1 MSQAP
6 VTWQAP
12 SLPYCPT
19 PPTLTRGRAVKS
31 LALRTPLSGQARP
44 SRPILLPPSNGR
56 GAGQA
61 EQAAAAQPRPRPVL
75 GSRAGRRRPLNAAQG
90 QRDAALAT
98 FLLRAATAAPC
109 GRKQPRLGSR
119 GLGSS
124 GHLRPAGGR
133 RLPSPPPPP
142 GLPAGWTRSPRRAR
156 ACPRVCA
163 RPSRSRTRAPAR
175 RRTSPGS
182 PPARCIPRPP
192 RSGGLR
198 CTPSR
203 CARRWRDRWP
213 TVMP

>member
-12 SLPYCPT
+12 SLLYSPA

-44 SRPILLPPSNGR
+44 SRPSLLPPSNGR

-61 EQAAAAQPRPRPVL
+61 EQAAAAQPRPRPVF

-109 GRKQPRLGSR
+109 GRKQRRLRRR

-124 GHLRPAGGR
+124 RHLRPAGGR
-133 RLPSPPPPP
+133 RLPSLPPPLPRACQP
-142 GLPAGWTRSPRRAR
+142 GGRRSPRRAR
-156 ACPRVCA
+156 ARPRV
-163 RPSRSRTRAPAR
+163 
-175 RRTSPGS
+175 
-182 PPARCIPRPP
+182 
-192 RSGGLR
+192 
-198 CTPSR
+198 
-203 CARRWRDRWP
+203 
-213 TVMP
+213 

>member
-12 SLPYCPT
+12 SLPYST
-19 PPTLTRGRAVKS
+19 APPTLTRGRAVKS
-31 LALRTPLSGQARP
+31 LIVRTPLSGQARP
-44 SRPILLPPSNGR
+44 SRPSLLPPSNGR

-109 GRKQPRLGSR
+109 GRKQPRFGSR

-133 RLPSPPPPP
+133 RLPSPPP
-142 GLPAGWTRSPRRAR
+142 GLPAGSTPESQARARARECVRARAVLGPAPPPGAGPPRDPRLRAASRVPRGRAACRAPRRA
-156 ACPRVCA
+156 VQED
-163 RPSRSRTRAPAR
+163 
-175 RRTSPGS
+175 
-182 PPARCIPRPP
+182 
-192 RSGGLR
+192 GGIGGR
-198 CTPSR
+198 Q
-203 CARRWRDRWP
+203 
-213 TVMP
+213 